1 MGTMGNLQI
10 QKYRSDNRVPV
21 ELVETVGG
29 IGGVGVGGFSNITQ
43 IIPWM

>member
-1 MGTMGNLQI
+1 MYMSWELWKIYKFRNIGAI
-10 QKYRSDNRVPV
+10 IIPV

-29 IGGVGVGGFSNITQ
+29 EGGFSNITQ